1 MEGEIAKAL
10 TAITVEKLKPRAD
23 RYEVPD
29 GGQRG
34 LYVVVFPSGVK
45 SFVCRYRHGGKKHKM
60 TFSGVTLAQARKLTA
75 DAMYKLHEGTNPK
88 DEHKAKA
95 AKAIDAHAN
104 TVRAVLERYLLTGE
118 AKELRTL
125 KAKKATFER
134 SVYPVI
140 GDLPVADLRRS
151 DIVRLLDEVEIKSGP
166 VQADRTL
173 AHVRK
178 ALRWYAVR
186 DEDFVVPIVPGM
198 ARTKPTERARSRV
211 LDDAE
216 LAAVWR
222 TAEERADPFAA
233 LVRFLLLTAARRDE
247 AAKMT
252 WDEVQG
258 TDWLLPASRNKTK
271 QPLVRPLSQRAQAL
285 LASMPRFASCPY
297 AFTATGKQ
305 AIGGYGRFK
314 RRFDD
319 ACGVRDWTL
328 HDLRRTARSLMS
340 RAGINGD
347 HAEQCLGHII
357 GGVKG
362 TYDRYSYYDEKAHAY
377 EALAALIDGIVNPRD
392 NVTSMVRKGRR

>member
-1 MEGEIAKAL
+1 MAKAL
-10 TAITVEKLKPRAD
+10 TAITIEKLRPKAD

-45 SFVCRYRHGGKKHKM
+45 SYICRYRHGGKKYKL
-60 TFSGVTLAQARKLTA
+60 TFSGMSLAAARKATA
-75 DAMYKLHEGTNPK
+75 DAMFKLHEGINPR

-95 AKAIDAHAN
+95 AKAIDANAN

-118 AKELRTL
+118 AKKLRTL

-140 GDLPVADLRRS
+140 GDMPVADLRRS

-186 DEDFVVPIVPGM
+186 DEDFIVPIVPGM
-198 ARTKPTERARSRV
+198 ARTKPKERARSRV

-216 LAAVWR
+216 LRLVWQ
-222 TAEERADPFAA
+222 TAEKYVDPFAR
-233 LVRFLLLTAARRDE
+233 LVQFLLLTAARRDE

-252 WDEVQG
+252 WGEVQG

-285 LASMPRFASCPY
+285 LASMPRFADCPY
-297 AFTATGKQ
+297 VFTANGKQ
-305 AIGGYGRFK
+305 AVGGYGRFK
-314 RRFDD
+314 RQFDD
-319 ACGVRDWTL
+319 ACGVRGWTL

-362 TYDRYSYYDEKAHAY
+362 TYDRHSYHAEKARAF
-377 EALAALIDGIVNPRD
+377 EALASQIELIVNPPKD
-392 NVTSMVRKGRR
+392 NVRQLRR